1 MRLLRK
7 EHVYP
12 HDWETVTSAWWTK
25 YPNPA
30 QPQVRACNTVA
41 REINAEA
48 QTFFVRRIFEINWGI
63 PWVARK
69 VLQKESVEGYAVEE
83 IHCDYQAKKLTLHA
97 RNHSLSKYLGFEEEC
112 CYQQHPEN
120 PEWTVFTQNTTFR
133 VTGFGDWLSSII
145 EKTQAS
151 SAGAGIG
158 AMDRLIK
165 RLEDTD
171 WKAKA
176 HLWDLELKSMLAR
189 SAAKLQER
197 AVLCAEK
204 GESAE

>member
-1 MRLLRK
+1 
-7 EHVYP
+7 
-12 HDWETVTSAWWTK
+12 
-25 YPNPA
+25 
-30 QPQVRACNTVA
+30 
-41 REINAEA
+41 
-48 QTFFVRRIFEINWGI
+48 
-63 PWVARK
+63 
-69 VLQKESVEGYAVEE
+69 
-83 IHCDYQAKKLTLHA
+83 
-97 RNHSLSKYLGFEEEC
+97 
-112 CYQQHPEN
+112 
-120 PEWTVFTQNTTFR
+120 VFTQNTTFR

-197 AVLCAEK
+197 AVLCAES